1 MKSNI
6 ATIHLT
12 MNSSGEQKVIHPTLI
27 WDDEEVI
34 LIDTGVPGQLEFIR
48 AEMENL
54 GIPFSRLTKIILTHH
69 DFDHIG
75 SLPEILLKSE
85 QKITV
90 LAHHLAKPFIEGEKR
105 LLKLKDDSNI
115 VPPMAKVDQIV
126 DDEEVLPECGGI
138 KVIFTPGHTPDHI
151 CLYHMDS
158 KTLIAGDATISV
170 NGQLLGPN
178 PHYTL
183 DMNEANN
190 SIGKLLDFELEQIIC
205 YHGGVCKGSEIKRLK
220 EIYYKN
226 K

>member
-6 ATIHLT
+6 ATLHLT

-27 WDDEEVI
+27 WDDEDVI
-34 LIDTGVPGQLEFIR
+34 LIDTGVPCQLEVIR

-69 DFDHIG
+69 DYDHIG

-90 LAHHLAKPFIEGEKR
+90 LAHHLAKPYIEGEKR
-105 LLKLKDDSNI
+105 LLKLKDDSHI
-115 VPPMAKVDQIV
+115 VPPTARVDQLV

-138 KVIFTPGHTPDHI
+138 KIIFTPGHTPDHI
-151 CLYHMDS
+151 SLYHLES

-170 NGQLLGPN
+170 NGHLLGPN

-190 SIGKLLDFELEQIIC
+190 SIGKLLEYELEQIIC
-205 YHGGVCKGSEIKRLK
+205 YHGGVCKGSEIKRLE
-220 EIYYKN
+220 EIYYAN